1 MNKKLMSL
9 TLSSAIILNA
19 TSQITS
25 VYAGEGTQN
34 AGNGSKE
41 NPYQNVRTALEN
53 IKDGGTLK
61 LVGSV
66 T

>member
-25 VYAGEGTQN
+25 VYAAEKTDLNQAKDNQNKNGKDIVYLKGGEGTQN
-34 AGNGSKE
+34 F
-41 NPYQNVRTALEN
+41 L
-53 IKDGGTLK
+53 L
-61 LVGSV
+61 LLF
-66 T
+66 